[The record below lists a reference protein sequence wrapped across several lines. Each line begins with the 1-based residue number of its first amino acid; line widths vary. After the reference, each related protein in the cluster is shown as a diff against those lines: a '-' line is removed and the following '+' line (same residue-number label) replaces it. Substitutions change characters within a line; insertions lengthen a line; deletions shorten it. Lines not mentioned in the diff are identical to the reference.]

1 MGAFQT
7 GFGFGMQAWN
17 NAEQARDRQLA
28 RERQDRLD
36 QQNAEAASQ
45 TAKLNA
51 MKIAEAQR
59 LLDEQEGLR
68 QAGSEIKG
76 KEGFASGE
84 AGQQIFSADKGQAET
99 LAGIN
104 AAAAELETEPVAGA
118 PQPAGAPMAT
128 GPAVRAATGVTGGGK
143 PQIAGPG
150 MKFDNSPEA
159 RVKRQADYL
168 TSIGKSTEAQ
178 ELQANFAKNQQALYD
193 ANRTTIFNQFTKTLY
208 GAGVEEAIKLYDSYN
223 DGMSVKLVKGNDG
236 GFIIER
242 YNEKTGDKVGEMTFK
257 DADDLASQVRGMIFP
272 EQRLAAI
279 DKAANETVTV
289 KPGEEILRGGKVV
302 HKNTTPTS
310 SEGTVAAALIRSM
323 SGGAGG
329 SGSGSGGSRGAKAPD
344 TLNNQITSII
354 AEASKDAD
362 SAMRLSPDQMTQAR
376 AYGSM
381 LANLNPNID
390 PNVAADVAMKITR
403 DPTLVK
409 PAIGDNGRIMGTY
422 VGQDG
427 KPIPVGNLDV
437 SRLPPEARAALGEQ
451 AKTMLL
457 NDIAGG
463 DQETAQQFL
472 RLAHGDKTALPQ
484 MRDEYVPAQ
493 AEAIMKADPNITW
506 QQATDAAVL
515 RFDQLIASQQGR
527 LQAIRQLVPAPKV
540 EARRA
545 PPVQRPAT
553 GPAPATT
560 GPAPATTG
568 AAPATAGAPARQA
581 PQGPDQVPVR
591 PRAQPV
597 QQAPAAPSA
606 VQAANQ
612 PSLAEI
618 IAGPAA
624 GSSPVFMESA
634 NRKASQ
640 LQSIAQQIK
649 DAQAQVVSAAKS
661 GSSPRAAMDRVTELR
676 NQAFQLT
683 SGMNQQQAQR
693 VLAAAGIK

>member
-45 TAKLNA
+45 AAKLNA
-51 MKIAEAQR
+51 MKITEAQR

-68 QAGSEIKG
+68 QAGSDMKG
-76 KEGFASGE
+76 QEGFASGE
-84 AGQQIFSADKGQAET
+84 AGQQIFSADKGQAEA

-104 AAAAELETEPVAGA
+104 AAAAELEAEPVAGA
-118 PQPAGAPMAT
+118 PQPAGAPVAT
-128 GPAVRAATGVTGGGK
+128 DPAVRAATGVTGGGK

-193 ANRTTIFNQFTKTLY
+193 ANRTAIFNQFTKTLY
-208 GAGVEEAIKLYDSYN
+208 GSSIEDAVKLYDSYD
-223 DGMSVKLVKGNDG
+223 DGLTVQYQPDGKGGGKIIRLRESDG
-236 GFIIER
+236 A
-242 YNEKTGDKVGEMTFK
+242 TVGEMTFSNV
-257 DADDLASQVRGMIFP
+257 DDLASQVRGMIFP

-323 SGGAGG
+323 SGGAGGSG

-437 SRLPPEARAALGEQ
+437 NRLPPEARAALGEQ
-451 AKTMLL
+451 AKVMLL

-472 RLAHGDKTALPQ
+472 RLAHGDRSALPQ

-493 AEAIMKADPNITW
+493 AEAIMKADPSITW
-506 QQATDAAVL
+506 QQATDAAVR

-527 LQAIRQLVPAPKV
+527 LQAVRQLIPAPKV

-545 PPVQRPAT
+545 PPAQRPAT
-553 GPAPATT
+553 GPVPAAAGAAPA
-560 GPAPATTG
+560 ATG
-568 AAPATAGAPARQA
+568 AAGATAGAPARQPVLRPTA
-581 PQGPDQVPVR
+581 TQVDTSASPTGLGMPYDTPQ
-591 PRAQPV
+591 AK
-597 QQAPAAPSA
+597 SA
-606 VQAANQ
+606 
-612 PSLAEI
+612 LAERI
-618 IAGPAA
+618 RQA
-624 GSSPVFMESA
+624 GSGGQPLTRIERLRA
-634 NRKASQ
+634 EQ
-640 LQSIAQQIK
+640 LGLIK
-649 DAQAQVVSAAKS
+649 
-661 GSSPRAAMDRVTELR
+661 
-676 NQAFQLT
+676 
-683 SGMNQQQAQR
+683 
-693 VLAAAGIK
+693 